1 MNGYAADKLLFMFS
15 FKHCSYIYICVY
27 VKESVVFLLV
37 GLSGI
42 TRNSSPV
49 CVSIIEAVMTD
60 RNWREDPGYPV

>member
-1 MNGYAADKLLFMFS
+1 MVTLQINYCL
-15 FKHCSYIYICVY
+15 CSLSSIVHIYIYVY